1 VLKVPANTITHEKEI
16 KGTQVK
22 KKERTVQASSLKKT
36 LTHHWNVLIT

>member
-22 KKERTVQASSLKKT
+22 KKERTVPL
-36 LTHHWNVLIT
+36 VR